1 MRFGRKENI
10 CFISEGVDRIGRP
23 LVKIEQAQVS
33 YTGSHT
39 LFLMRE
45 TGKHTADPVKQ
56 YPSLVEAI
64 PDDKAL
70 ADAGWFHPTKD
81 CERMLDNYNL
91 QNMYQPDGERRSCFR
106 FDDLS
111 IDAGRQQ
118 HTLAALEESK
128 EGNVTL
134 ICSKAVKKMAA
145 NPEVQAAAT
154 KLAKEGVE
162 KPDGLTLGVAA
173 INMKHA
179 KELAIAEYPGGRE
192 AVIEECNL
200 RGFMRNQKLY
210 KNSGTPEAIRAKG
223 VKLLQ
228 ELYELHDKDMNGPK
242 GASEQDF
249 ARTIAEMGQSEES
262 LRI

>member
-1 MRFGRKENI
+1 MRLGRKENI

-33 YTGSHT
+33 
-39 LFLMRE
+39 LMRE
-45 TGKHTADPVKQ
+45 TGKHAADPVKR

-64 PDDKAL
+64 PNDKAL

-91 QNMYQPDGERRSCFR
+91 QNMYQPDGKIWPCFR
-106 FDDLS
+106 LEDLS
-111 IDAGRQQ
+111 VGTGRQQ
-118 HTLAALEESK
+118 HMLAALEESK
-128 EGNVTL
+128 DGNITL
-134 ICSKAVKKMAA
+134 VCSKAVKQMAA
-145 NPEVQAAAT
+145 NPAVQSAAT
-154 KLAKEGVE
+154 KLAKEGME

-173 INMKHA
+173 IDMKHA

-210 KNSGTPEAIRAKG
+210 KNSGTPEEIRAEG
-223 VKLLQ
+223 RKLLH
-228 ELYELHDKDMNGPK
+228 ELYELHDEEMNGPK
-242 GASEQDF
+242 GAMDRDF
-249 ARTIAEMGQSEES
+249 ARAIAEISQPGKEGMQ
-262 LRI
+262 I

>member
-1 MRFGRKENI
+1 MRLGRKENI

-33 YTGSHT
+33 
-39 LFLMRE
+39 LMRE
-45 TGKHTADPVKQ
+45 TGKHAADPVKW

-91 QNMYQPDGERRSCFR
+91 QNMYQPDGERRSCFQ

-118 HTLAALEESK
+118 HTIAALEESK
-128 EGNVTL
+128 EGNITL
-134 ICSKAVKKMAA
+134 ICSKAVKRMAA

-154 KLAKEGVE
+154 KLAKEGME

-173 INMKHA
+173 IDMKHA
-179 KELAIAEYPGGRE
+179 KELMIAQYPGGRK
-192 AVIEECNL
+192 ALIEECNL
-200 RGFMRNQKLY
+200 RRFMGNQKLY
-210 KNSGTPEAIRAKG
+210 EDSGTPEEIRAEG
-223 VKLLQ
+223 RKLLQ
-228 ELYELHDKDMNGPK
+228 ELYELHDEEMNGPK
-242 GASEQDF
+242 SASDQDF
-249 ARTIAEMGQSEES
+249 ARAIAEMGQSEES
-262 LRI
+262 LHV